1 MIYDKHDRLA
11 DQMASYVTAIK
22 RGSAYDNHKIQSN
35 LSALGFYTGPINGD
49 LSSEVTR
56 RAISN
61 FQKVYGLNPTDGN
74 ANTSFR
80 RKLNEAVSVYENV
93 ITNPSMPELANN
105 SKMQFDYNQIHNF
118 AKVWTF
124 LNVSMGLNTK
134 QIAGVMGNMHAESGF
149 YPTNAENNY
158 YPGKHNPEYV
168 YSTTDRVGY
177 GLIQWTDKTRKQGL
191 LNEAIQMGLDV
202 SDLNAQLA
210 FFRKEML
217 RDYSGTWNKI
227 KKAATVQDASDI
239 FLEKI
244 EKPKIRNYAQRR
256 EYSDIIYAAF
266 S

>member
-1 MIYDKHDRLA
+1 MIITRF
-11 DQMASYVTAIK
+11 
-22 RGSAYDNHKIQSN
+22 N

-124 LNVSMGLNTK
+124 LNVSRDS
-134 QIAGVMGNMHAESGF
+134 ESLRCCRS
-149 YPTNAENNY
+149 N
-158 YPGKHNPEYV
+158 GKYACGIRFL
-168 YSTTDRVGY
+168 S
-177 GLIQWTDKTRKQGL
+177 DKC
-191 LNEAIQMGLDV
+191 
-202 SDLNAQLA
+202 
-210 FFRKEML
+210 
-217 RDYSGTWNKI
+217 
-227 KKAATVQDASDI
+227 
-239 FLEKI
+239 
-244 EKPKIRNYAQRR
+244 R
-256 EYSDIIYAAF
+256 E
-266 S
+266 